1 MYKYFFRYSG
11 WISIM
16 MSLVV
21 YIYSFENIQDLEVG
35 VAWPNPKVLA
45 SKHETF
51 EDGLTSNS
59 KFGGCGTKL
68 NNHLNHLNSS
78 SHPLIRNFWHIQCL
92 LEKLTPIFWIH
103 GLTFLNVIWF
113 LFSKKLATP
122 KWFGFGKHCFFLGL
136 HAALFWIQSNSRFF
150 VWFTKR
156 YSPIFRDVESDNGCM
171 PVFLLV
177 KLAESKA
184 TGN

>member
-59 KFGGCGTKL
+59 KFGGWWNIAK
-68 NNHLNHLNSS
+68 
-78 SHPLIRNFWHIQCL
+78 
-92 LEKLTPIFWIH
+92 
-103 GLTFLNVIWF
+103 
-113 LFSKKLATP
+113 
-122 KWFGFGKHCFFLGL
+122 
-136 HAALFWIQSNSRFF
+136 
-150 VWFTKR
+150 
-156 YSPIFRDVESDNGCM
+156 
-171 PVFLLV
+171 
-177 KLAESKA
+177 
-184 TGN
+184 